1 MNQQE
6 QDDLKLVAEFDKWEQ
21 ANKEPGRSY
30 KYRTSWDWQ
39 IPVWAKLCSSYVED
53 IMQDQFNGYEQ
64 AVRNNNPADG
74 FKIIV
79 SIIKRIK

>member
-30 KYRTSWDWQ
+30 KYRTTWDWQ
-39 IPVWAKLCSSYVED
+39 IPVWAKLCKEVKLSS
-53 IMQDQFNGYEQ
+53 IINAGYNE
-64 AVRNNNPADG
+64 AVKNNKPEHG